1 LNEQLPLSHLLSIV
15 RNGLPKTND
24 PKKVVIVGAG
34 LAGLVA
40 ASQLKNAGHDVSVL
54 EANQRVGGRVFTVRS
69 PFSPGLYYEGG
80 AARVPENHHL
90 FWEYVR
96 KFKLTTHPFINST
109 PNDLF
114 YVNGVMTRRYLYNEN
129 PDQLGF
135 QVTANERGKTALE
148 LIEIFVK
155 IISPYISRYAPLK
168 SREVPA
174 MFDNYTLD
182 TLLQANPFV
191 PPLSSGAIE
200 KVKVLLGLQGFSEY
214 SVYSI
219 LQILLPWFGANLQF
233 YAIEGGNDRLPYQ
246 LYEQLKNE
254 VRLNEKVTRIGV
266 CHDEVFLTSTNTL
279 SLQQTITKADFAIM
293 AIPFSS
299 LNLIQ
304 IEPKSAFSKRKWH
317 AIRNLRYI
325 AATRIG
331 IEFKS
336 RFWESV
342 GIHGG
347 QTVTDLPSRFIY
359 YPSNGIGSKGPAV
372 VTASYT
378 LGADTLP
385 WDSLSDNERV
395 NILLRDL
402 AQIYGN
408 VVYQEYV
415 AYFSVN
421 WRQQSGVAG
430 GAVPM
435 LKAGDI
441 ANLLPYLST
450 PEHRI
455 HFAGDHTSSYPG
467 WIEGAIESGIRAACE
482 VASSKI

>member
-1 LNEQLPLSHLLSIV
+1 MLSIV
-15 RNGLPKTND
+15 RNGLPKTNAQ
-24 PKKVVIVGAG
+24 KKVMIIGAG

-40 ASQLKNAGHDVSVL
+40 AAQLKDAGHDVIVL
-54 EANQRVGGRVFTVRS
+54 EADQRVGGRVYTVRS
-69 PFSPGLYYEGG
+69 PFSPGLYYEAG

-96 KFKLTTHPFINST
+96 KYKLTTHPFVNST

-135 QVTANERGKTALE
+135 QVTANEKGKTALE
-148 LIEIFVK
+148 LFEFVVK
-155 IISPYISRYAPLK
+155 TISPYVNRYALLK
-168 SREVPA
+168 SGDIPA

-182 TLLQANPFV
+182 TFLQENPFV
-191 PPLSSGAIE
+191 PPLSPAAI
-200 KVKVLLGLQGFSEY
+200 KKIKVLLGLQGFSEY

-219 LQILLPWFGANLQF
+219 LQILLPWFEASPKF
-233 YAIEGGNDRLPYQ
+233 HAIEGGNDLLPYH

-254 VRLNEKVTRIGV
+254 VRLNEKVTRIDV
-266 CHDEVFLTSTNTL
+266 CHDEVFLTSTNKL
-279 SLQQTITKADFAIM
+279 SLQQSITKADFAIIT
-293 AIPFSS
+293 IPFSS

-304 IEPKSAFSKRKWH
+304 IEPSSAFSWQKWH

-359 YPSNGIGSKGPAV
+359 YPSTGIGSKGPAV

-408 VVYQEYV
+408 VVYREYV

-421 WRQQSGVAG
+421 WRQQPGIAG

-455 HFAGDHTSSYPG
+455 HFAGDHASSYPG

-482 VASSKI
+482 VASSEI